1 MLRQNKLGCFSV
13 TNISRLNLRLQG
25 KALGVTTDTQ
35 HNNLKTST
43 LRITLRR
50 VWFVLSVAIKPIM
63 LLGVYAECRYS
74 ECHGA
79 ST

>member
-35 HNNLKTST
+35 HNNKKIGTQNN
-43 LRITLRR
+43 ITP
-50 VWFVLSVAIKPIM
+50 SVV
-63 LLGVYAECRYS
+63 GAECRN
-74 ECHGA
+74 
-79 ST
+79 